1 MQKIINWCLNLEKW
15 RNGSG
20 SSTTVSVT
28 TSEATGQWTS
38 RECQYTLH
46 PHLAWTN
53 MLHPPPTLPERSD
66 IFTVKVM
73 ILDTRNERTP
83 ARPVDSG
90 ISLMNLTR
98 KPCWH
103 KEEGFRD
110 EWHFKKKSLPTPPK
124 STAKMRRVGVGQ
136 VGWLL
141 SWAGCCSYRRP
152 QLPSHSGAAALG
164 QEPLLVMYSETK
176 LP

>member
-1 MQKIINWCLNLEKW
+1 
-15 RNGSG
+15 
-20 SSTTVSVT
+20 
-28 TSEATGQWTS
+28 
-38 RECQYTLH
+38 
-46 PHLAWTN
+46 
-53 MLHPPPTLPERSD
+53 MLHPPPTPPEQSD
-66 IFTVKVM
+66 IFTVKGM

-110 EWHFKKKSLPTPPK
+110 ERQTEFFQNKKIHQHHLKARL
-124 STAKMRRVGVGQ
+124 RWGGWERDRW
-136 VGWLL
+136 VGWMLQL
-141 SWAGCCSYRRP
+141 QKTPGSRP
-152 QLPSHSGAAALG
+152 RSGAAVLG